1 MSGPRAAAAFALVF
15 LLSCATSGVGD
26 DELAQPPIAALYW
39 SWDEAQSRANAAEG
53 AGGPRRMGVARA
65 GDIGRL
71 LGAGGGAGPDLAARR
86 YPGRL
91 SLIDPATGRV
101 EPIEAAPP
109 GAIPLAWSSDRS
121 RLLLVAT
128 RLGRAPQVYEYRL
141 DEQELRP
148 VTSGPAGHTAATY
161 GPDGRLVVVTQV
173 GPQHS
178 RVDLLTESWRFERTL
193 FHGPQVTRVSW
204 SPRGDMMLLA
214 VLAPRGGA
222 RSDEVSWMLF
232 AASTDDPGWTW
243 PPTATGALKPLGRG
257 RDPVFGADGEWFVY
271 SARIGDGWRLRRM
284 RGVGGGR
291 LAVGRGVRDEFEP
304 ALSPDGSLVAYVSE
318 DAGFD
323 RLFVRRVDGSGDRLL
338 LPDGVVA
345 RPVW

>member
-1 MSGPRAAAAFALVF
+1 
-15 LLSCATSGVGD
+15 
-26 DELAQPPIAALYW
+26 
-39 SWDEAQSRANAAEG
+39 
-53 AGGPRRMGVARA
+53 
-65 GDIGRL
+65 
-71 LGAGGGAGPDLAARR
+71 
-86 YPGRL
+86 
-91 SLIDPATGRV
+91 
-101 EPIEAAPP
+101 
-109 GAIPLAWSSDRS
+109 
-121 RLLLVAT
+121 
-128 RLGRAPQVYEYRL
+128 
-141 DEQELRP
+141 
-148 VTSGPAGHTAATY
+148 
-161 GPDGRLVVVTQV
+161 
-173 GPQHS
+173 
-178 RVDLLTESWRFERTL
+178 
-193 FHGPQVTRVSW
+193 
-204 SPRGDMMLLA
+204 MLLA

-232 AASTDDPGWTW
+232 AASTDDPAWTW
-243 PPTATGALKPLGRG
+243 PPTANGGLKPLGRG

-338 LPDGVVA
+338 LPDGVVT

>member
-1 MSGPRAAAAFALVF
+1 MSARLAAAALGLLVG
-15 LLSCATSGVGD
+15 CATSGVGD
-26 DELAQPPIAALYW
+26 DELGQPLIAALYW
-39 SWDEAQSRANAAEG
+39 SWDEAQSRADAAQG
-53 AGGPRRMGVARA
+53 GGGPTRMGVARA

-71 LGAGGGAGPDLAARR
+71 LGAAGGAGPDLAARR

-91 SLIDPATGRV
+91 SLIDPATRTV

-109 GAIPLAWSSDRS
+109 GAIPLAWSPDRN

-128 RLGRAPQVYEYRL
+128 RQGRTPQIYEYRL

-148 VTSGPAGHTAATY
+148 VTSGPTGHTAATY
-161 GPDGRLVVVTQV
+161 GPGGQLVVVTQV
-173 GPQHS
+173 GPQRS
-178 RVDLLTESWRFERTL
+178 RVDLLTASWRFERTL

-232 AASTDDPGWTW
+232 SAPLEGSAWTW
-243 PPTATGALKPLGRG
+243 PPAAAGGLKPLGRG

-284 RGVGGGR
+284 RAAGGGR

-338 LPDGVVA
+338 LPDGVVT